1 MNGLS
6 FPVSISRRSMLAAPA
21 GLLLG
26 RRAAAAAGKVP
37 VALIGGEDRRK
48 NITAALE
55 AIDGQIR
62 PQLRRKKSVVIK
74 PNLVSTTRQLAS
86 THAGAL
92 RGILDYLAPRFKG
105 PVYIAES
112 SAGNTMEAYESFKY
126 AEVVKEHKSQ
136 KVSLVDLNEEGLYEV
151 IHVLNGDLHIQ
162 PVRLA
167 ARLLDPDAYVI
178 SAAILK
184 THNTVI
190 ATLNVKNMTLGAPL
204 RNKRSEAKRWN
215 DKRVYHGGVRQT
227 HYSMTLTAQRMVK
240 TWGVGV
246 IDGFEGMEGNGPSM
260 GTPVDSKLAI
270 ASTDFVAADRI
281 GLDCMGI
288 DPAWIGYLQ
297 WCEQTGVGKYGRDAI
312 EVRGDTVE
320 KLQKKYRLH
329 GDLERQLQWMGPL
342 TELPPKLG

>member
-1 MNGLS
+1 M
-6 FPVSISRRSMLAAPA
+6 SRRSLLASPA
-21 GLLLG
+21 GFILA
-26 RRAAAAAGKVP
+26 RRTSGAAAAKVP
-37 VALIGGEDRRK
+37 VGLIGGEDRRK

-55 AIDGQIR
+55 VIDDQIK
-62 PQLRRKKSVVIK
+62 PQLKRKKSVVIK
-74 PNLVSTTRQLAS
+74 PNLVSTNRQLAA
-86 THAGAL
+86 THADAL

-112 SAGNTMEAYESFKY
+112 SAGYTMEGYENFKY
-126 AEVVKEHKSQ
+126 PDVVKEHRSQ

-167 ARLLDPDAYVI
+167 ARLLDPDSFVI
-178 SAAILK
+178 SAAMLK

-204 RNKRSEAKRWN
+204 HQKRGETKRWN

-227 HYSMTLTAQRMVK
+227 HYDMMLTAQRMVK

-260 GTPVDSKLAI
+260 GTPVNSKLAI

-281 GLDCMGI
+281 GVECMGI

-297 WCEQTGVGKYGRDAI
+297 FCEKVGVGRYDRAAI

>member
-1 MNGLS
+1 MT
-6 FPVSISRRSMLAAPA
+6 FPESISRRSLLASPAALLLPRRTSAAPS
-21 GLLLG
+21 
-26 RRAAAAAGKVP
+26 GKVP
-37 VALIGGEDRRK
+37 VALIGGDDRRK
-48 NITAALE
+48 NITSALE
-55 AIDGQIR
+55 AIDDQIK
-62 PQLRRKKSVVIK
+62 PQLKRKKSVVIK
-74 PNLVSTTRQLAS
+74 PNLVSTNRQLAA
-86 THAGAL
+86 THADAL

-112 SAGNTMEAYESFKY
+112 SAGYTIEGYENFKY
-126 AEVVKEHKSQ
+126 ADVVKEHKSQ

-151 IHVLNGDLHIQ
+151 IHILNGDLHIQ

-167 ARLLDPDAYVI
+167 ARLLDPDAFVI
-178 SAAILK
+178 SAAMLK

-204 RNKRSEAKRWN
+204 HQKRSESKRWN

-227 HYSMTLTAQRMVK
+227 HYDMMLTAQRMVK

-260 GTPVDSKLAI
+260 GTPVNSRLAI

-281 GLDCMGI
+281 GVECMGI

-297 WCEQTGVGKYGRDAI
+297 FCEQVGVGKYDRAAI
-312 EVRGDTVE
+312 EVRGDSVE